1 MVTNPQSSSA
11 KSPIAQ
17 SLIAKPLTIPAT
29 TVWSMI
35 VGITSTDPSTY
46 LSTAPSADDDAQAL
60 HEWLTQKADV
70 SADRALLLT
79 RRSPPFY
86 QRSTQPVRSTLSY
99 WMGQLRTHGIRT
111 GDTLWFFWSGPG
123 LCWDGDDYVLPL
135 DAEPSRPLLNGIK
148 VRSLFN
154 ALKSLP
160 TDRIVV
166 FLDIQ
171 AQPEAAQPE
180 AAERW
185 GSQTQQLAQQLGIT
199 TVLLTQTEENR
210 SPARLGQGLFT
221 AALLDTFRS
230 HSTHQGLPEFLQR
243 FRNHLPSLQDAPSD
257 PSDRPMLQI
266 VAQTETALIP
276 IPRSQLSDCL
286 TTGDLR
292 RYARPPV
299 MSPIAAI
306 PVCPPNHV
314 PPKLGVRGP
323 SSIKISPPKPS
334 SIEFRLVM
342 LTGLLSVFSLGLL
355 SVWSARS
362 LSSRTYA
369 QQMVPP
375 PPISKPSPSPKPN
388 PKNPPDRTLAALP
401 VPEEPAGDSNR
412 ILEEARNYITPTDP
426 DELLRAIDR
435 VSQIPPGDPGYSRAQ
450 KQIDR
455 WSENLYRLSQRQANQ
470 GNWRTAI
477 AIAGQVRR
485 DRSALYSAAQKSIR
499 EWKQRSKS

>member
-1 MVTNPQSSSA
+1 MVTNTQSSS
-11 KSPIAQ
+11 
-17 SLIAKPLTIPAT
+17 AKPLTIPAT

-35 VGITSTDPSTY
+35 VGITSTDPSIDSSTD

-123 LCWDGDDYVLPL
+123 LCWEGDDYLLPL

-148 VRSLFN
+148 TRSLFN

-171 AQPEAAQPE
+171 NQPKAAH
-180 AAERW
+180 RW

-210 SPARLGQGLFT
+210 SSARLGQGLFT

-230 HSTHQGLPEFLQR
+230 HSPHQGLPEFLQR
-243 FRNHLPSLQDAPSD
+243 FRNHLPFLQDASND
-257 PSDRPMLQI
+257 PSDRPMLEI
-266 VAQTETALIP
+266 VAQTETTLIP

-299 MSPIAAI
+299 MSPIAAA
-306 PVCPPNHV
+306 PVRPPNHI
-314 PPKLGVRGP
+314 PPKFGARGP
-323 SSIKISPPKPS
+323 SSPKPSFPKPS

-342 LTGLLSVFSLGLL
+342 LTGLLSAFSLGLL

-362 LSSRTYA
+362 LISRTYA

-375 PPISKPSPSPKPN
+375 PQIVKPSPTPSLKPN

-499 EWKQRSKS
+499 EWKQRSR